1 MENIKNKIKKIGI
14 IGCGN
19 IGTEIARAVDKG
31 NINVE
36 ISGCYDI
43 SKQKYE
49 QMLKKLKN
57 IRPEFMQ
64 LEDVIKSCDLAIE
77 CATKEAVRNIFEIA
91 IKYYRDIIFLSAGG
105 VLDCQDLIEEAKTKM
120 INIYIPSGAV
130 VGIDGL
136 DAAKY
141 LGIKQVTLITRKPP
155 EAFKGNKYLQ
165 QKNIDPNKINVETV
179 VFDGTAKEAIND
191 FPANI
196 NVAATLSI
204 AGIGPEKTKV
214 KIIIDPFIKTNIHE
228 IIVEGDFGRFRTI
241 TENLPSPENPK
252 TSYLTSLSTI
262 VLIKKIV
269 EPIHIGT

>member
-31 NINVE
+31 DINVE

-57 IRPEFMQ
+57 IKPEFMQ
-64 LEDVIKSCDLAIE
+64 LEDVIKNCDLAIE
-77 CATKEAVRNIFEIA
+77 CATKDAVRNIFETA

-105 VLDCQDLIEEAKTKM
+105 VLDCQDLIEEAKNKM
-120 INIYIPSGAV
+120 INMYIPSGAV

-165 QKNIDPNKINVETV
+165 QKNIDPDKINVETV
-179 VFDGTAKEAIND
+179 VFDGTAKEAVDD